1 MIELKDNYQDD
12 VLDSEKNQLRKYNMI
27 HNDDGTVSFVDA
39 TVYSQNGDNFG
50 AKDVNDIVARIGE
63 VSKAENIAYDGDK
76 SVQGAIDE
84 VSRTLGY
91 TVTSKN
97 YLPYPYYNTTLQS
110 QSMHFTD
117 NGDGTVTIKG
127 TATGDAIFQLRHRTN
142 DYLTLKADTYTVTG
156 VPKNSNGI
164 EIRVL
169 NSDGE
174 IIAFDEGNGDNLTI
188 NETKN
193 IGSYIFVASGTTV
206 NNLVIEPMISKEGGE
221 YEPYVADL
229 KSLVCNV
236 EKIRENKEIQTSTT
250 GAEHWSYTAKKRC
263 LVNISV
269 TFGHYSGRPR
279 DIKAYISGKDYAF
292 VNHRNTSDDQSHM
305 SMPINV
311 CLEKGEKLQ
320 VYAIYNNETTN
331 RVIVEGYV
339 QYLE

>member
-1 MIELKDNYQDD
+1 MIELKNNYQDD

-63 VSKAENIAYDGDK
+63 VSKAENISYDGDK

-84 VSRTLGY
+84 VIRTLGY

-97 YLPYPYYNTTLQS
+97 LLPYPYYNTTLQS
-110 QSMHFTD
+110 SSIHFTD
-117 NGDGTVTIKG
+117 NGDGTVTING
-127 TATGDAIFQLRHRTN
+127 TATGDAIFQLKHREY
-142 DYLTLKADTYTVTG
+142 DYLTLKTDTYTVTG
-156 VPKNSNGI
+156 VPENSNGVQ
-164 EIRVL
+164 IRVL

-174 IIAFDEGNGDNLTI
+174 IIAVDEGNGDNLTI
-188 NETKN
+188 NETEN
-193 IGSYIFVASGTTV
+193 TGSYIFVASGTTV
-206 NNLVIEPMISKEGGE
+206 NNLVIKPMISKEGGE

-236 EKIRENKEIQTSTT
+236 EKISINQAFTST
-250 GAEHWSYTAKKRC
+250 AETTEYWSYTAKKRC
-263 LVNISV
+263 LINISV
-269 TFGHYSGRPR
+269 TFGNYEGGPK
-279 DIKAYISGKDYAF
+279 DVKAYIQGRDNAF
-292 VNHRNTSDDQSHM
+292 VNFRNVGDGQSHM
-305 SMPINV
+305 CIPINI

-320 VYAIYNNETTN
+320 LYALYNKVGFN
-331 RVIVEGYV
+331 RFFVEGYV